1 MKENPLIQT
10 IVFEGIKK
18 QSLVET
24 LKDNLIQK
32 EKSSFV
38 ENKIKID
45 QDRISN
51 SLRVNGYYFSKVNTT
66 YKKTTIIR
74 LILFII
80 LNWVIEP

>member
-24 LKDNLIQK
+24 LKDNLIQRK
-32 EKSSFV
+32 IFFV

-51 SLRVNGYYFSKVNTT
+51 SLRVNGYYFSVNTT

-74 LILFII
+74 LIL
-80 LNWVIEP
+80 L